1 MTSKL
6 YEDTA
11 RRVQHVRQRIADAA
25 QKAGRNASD
34 ITLVGVT
41 KTQPVEAVRA
51 LLQTGVMDIGENRVQ
66 EMLEKQPKIAD
77 IEHKMHLIGHLQ
89 RNKAKFLPGNIE
101 MLQSLDNAETMAAL
115 EKAYAAVGKTLKVL
129 IEVNIGGEDSKSGVH
144 PDALEVL
151 ADKVLAS
158 DTLQLKGLMAIPPI
172 CEADTVRRYFEQM
185 HHLFIDIKA
194 KKGDN
199 VINVLSMG
207 MSSDFEYAIMEGAT
221 MVRVGADLFGPR
233 IYNK

>member
-6 YEDTA
+6 YEDIA
-11 RRVQHVRQRIADAA
+11 QRVQQVRLRIANAA
-25 QKAGRNASD
+25 QKAGRSAD
-34 ITLVGVT
+34 EITLVGVT
-41 KTQPVEAVRA
+41 KTQPIESVRA
-51 LLQTGVMDIGENRVQ
+51 LLQAGVTDIGENRVQ
-66 EMLEKQPKIAD
+66 EMLEKQPQLND

-101 MLQSLDNAETMAAL
+101 MLQSLDSAETMTAL
-115 EKAYAAVGKTLKVL
+115 EKAYSAAGKTLDVL
-129 IEVNIGGEDSKSGVH
+129 IEVNIGAEDSKNGVR
-144 PDALEVL
+144 PDAVEAL

-158 DTLQLKGLMAIPPI
+158 DTLRLKGLMAIPPI
-172 CEADTVRRYFEQM
+172 CEGELVRRYFEQM

-199 VINVLSMG
+199 AINVLSMG

-221 MVRVGADLFGPR
+221 MVRVGTDLFGPR
-233 IYNK
+233 NYN